1 MPAPTA
7 VAAAPPVRLAAG
19 LALAAALLTFVVI
32 VASAFIRHT
41 QAGLA
46 CADWPEC
53 YARVPAAEAAPA
65 PLALRIARGA
75 HRVAAIGVLAPILA
89 LALVAWTQRPAW
101 TRIGVLGLIA
111 LALVVALAALG
122 IATPGARVPAVTLGN
137 LLGGYLLLG
146 VLAAT
151 VATSS
156 SSEGEADGIVAARR
170 GVVVA
175 ALAAVLL
182 QALLGGLIGAEFTL
196 GEYPPFASRAE
207 PWTVATVD
215 PFAPLGVRDGR
226 FVPPVAA
233 GGLAL
238 AHALCGVAVT
248 ALALAAAFVARRR
261 TPRLA
266 RALAA
271 LAIATPLAGAGA
283 AAALP
288 SLGLTVLHNACA
300 ATLVAALA
308 ATVVGCATERARR

>member
-1 MPAPTA
+1 MPAPIA
-7 VAAAPPVRLAAG
+7 VAAAPPVRLVAG
-19 LALAAALLTFVVI
+19 LALAAAFLTFVVI

-46 CADWPEC
+46 CADWPDC
-53 YARVPAAEAAPA
+53 YARVPAAEAAAA

-101 TRIGVLGLIA
+101 TRIGVLALIA

-156 SSEGEADGIVAARR
+156 SEGEASGIAAARR

-196 GEYPPFASRAE
+196 VEYPPFASRAE

-226 FVPPVAA
+226 FVPPAAA

-308 ATVVGCATERARR
+308 AMVAGCATDPARR